1 MSQISILLVD
11 DHEVVRR
18 GLHNYLDTVP
28 GMLVVGEAASGE
40 EGLEKVMELV
50 PDVVLLD
57 LIMPGMNGV
66 ETTRQIKKISPR
78 TQVVV
83 LTSFHDDAH
92 IFPTLKAGATAY
104 VLKDMR
110 MERLVEVI
118 CKAHQGEVT
127 LHPRVAARVLKNL
140 RGENQDDPQ
149 LFNELTERE
158 MVVLRLIANGL
169 TNSQIAERLVIS
181 EYTVKGHVSNIL
193 SKLHL
198 MDRTQAAVYAWQRG
212 LVQREQGDRTVV

>member
-1 MSQISILLVD
+1 MTEISILLVD

-28 GMLVVGEAASGE
+28 GLYVVGEASCGE
-40 EGLEKVMELV
+40 EALNLVMDLV
-50 PDVVLLD
+50 PDIVLLD
-57 LIMPGMNGV
+57 LIMPGMDGV

-92 IFPTLKAGATAY
+92 IFPTLKAGAVAY

-110 MERLVEVI
+110 MERLAEVI
-118 CKAHQGEVT
+118 HKAQQGEVT
-127 LHPRVAARVLKNL
+127 LHPRVAARVLQNL
-140 RGENQDDPQ
+140 RGDNLDDPQ
-149 LFNELTERE
+149 LFSELTERE
-158 MVVLRLIANGL
+158 LAVLRLIANGL
-169 TNSQIAERLVIS
+169 TNSQIAEKLVIS

-198 MDRTQAAVYAWQRG
+198 ADRTQAAVYAWQSG
-212 LVQREQGDRTVV
+212 LMHRENSASG